1 MKDTIIPLYPSSE
14 KVLVRSEGVYL
25 FDSDGRRYIDFE
37 SGVWCANLG
46 HGHHAI
52 LNVLQQQAQ
61 ACMHQ
66 GYRFRNHISELLS
79 HRLLQLLDFS
89 EGQSVFLSSGSE
101 SVNLAITLAMHL
113 TGRRKVLKVSN
124 SYLSA
129 YGHGQMSASNDNLVN
144 LSFNNLDVLNKAD
157 FNSAAA
163 FVFEPGGASLDMVCF
178 PDREYITTAFKKAKE
193 AGAFFIVDE
202 VTTGFGRLGDWFGF
216 QFYDVT
222 PDMVAMG
229 KALGN
234 GYPVSALC
242 VNAGVKQSLLQ
253 LPFRYAQSHQN
264 DPLGCAIALEVLK
277 QFELSDLITC
287 SKTKGAFFG
296 QKLMR
301 IQCQFPNLVK
311 DVRGRGMMFAIEFF
325 DVVNGEW
332 VAEQLFDRGF
342 VTGYKN
348 NVLRFMPP
356 LTIPTIE
363 IDNLTHAISELL
375 QKYLS

>member
-1 MKDTIIPLYPSSE
+1 MKDKIIPLYPSSP

-25 FDSDGRRYIDFE
+25 FDSEGRRYIDFE

-52 LNVLQQQAQ
+52 LDVLQQQAQ
-61 ACMHQ
+61 ECIHH
-66 GYRFRNHISELLS
+66 GYRFRNHLSEMLS
-79 HRLLQLLDFS
+79 ERLLQLLNFS
-89 EGQSVFLSSGSE
+89 EGQSVFLNSGSE
-101 SVNLAITLAMHL
+101 SVNLAISLAMHL
-113 TGRRKVLKVSN
+113 TGRRKVFKVSN

-129 YGHGQMSASNDNLVN
+129 YGHGQMTDSNDILVN
-144 LSFNNLDVLNKAD
+144 LSFNDLDVLNNAD

-163 FVFEPGGASLDMVCF
+163 FVFEPGGASMDMVCF
-178 PDREYITTAFKKAKE
+178 PDKAYIAAAFKKVKA
-193 AGAFFIVDE
+193 AGAFFVVDE

-242 VNAGVKQSLLQ
+242 VNARVKQSLLQ

-264 DPLGCAIALEVLK
+264 DPMGCAIALEVLK
-277 QFELSDLITC
+277 QLKLNDLINI
-287 SKTKGAFFG
+287 SKTKGEYFV
-296 QKLMR
+296 QKLMSIR
-301 IQCQFPNLVK
+301 CQYPNLVK
-311 DVRGRGMMFAIEFF
+311 DVRGRGMMFAIEFYE
-325 DVVNGEW
+325 VVNGEW
-332 VAEQLFDRGF
+332 IAEQLFDRGF
-342 VTGYKN
+342 VAGYKN

-363 IDNLTHAISELL
+363 IDNLTHAILELL
-375 QKYLS
+375 QKYLP